1 MSQNKTI
8 TAKRRCSTWQ
18 GRQGAAA
25 EETQISPPPYSLP
38 SKEFVDFEFKRYFGY
53 LFPCS
58 SQLLLYL
65 NVSLGLT
72 AWTVILFYLIFTS
85 SPQLFINTGGRI
97 QASGRCQTVPWTV
110 ARQAPLS
117 MGFSRP
123 EYWSGLPC
131 PPPGDLPDPGIELVS
146 PVLQADCFPSGK
158 GLSAWGLLPPAAPAP
173 HSCSLSFLQTIAS

>member
-1 MSQNKTI
+1 MRRKSWTHSKDVLYQLYHPVVIYFKIRLKVLFPNSKLSQNKTI

-97 QASGRCQTVPWTV
+97 QASGRCQTVTAQW
-110 ARQAPLS
+110 QS
-117 MGFSRP
+117 SYKCWQG
-123 EYWSGLPC
+123 C
-131 PPPGDLPDPGIELVS
+131 DLPRN
-146 PVLQADCFPSGK
+146 K
-158 GLSAWGLLPPAAPAP
+158 
-173 HSCSLSFLQTIAS
+173 SLSPTRQTAIYKLYI